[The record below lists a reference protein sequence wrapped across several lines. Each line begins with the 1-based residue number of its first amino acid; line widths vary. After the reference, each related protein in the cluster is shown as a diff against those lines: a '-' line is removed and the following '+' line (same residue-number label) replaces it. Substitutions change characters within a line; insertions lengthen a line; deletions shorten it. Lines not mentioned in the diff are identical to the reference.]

1 MMGGIGEG
9 EEKRG
14 KKGGI
19 KGEGKKKGLKVRKNE
34 RKSGILSEG
43 KVRGKGDVEK
53 GKKDKKWE

>member
-1 MMGGIGEG
+1 M
-9 EEKRG
+9 
-14 KKGGI
+14 
-19 KGEGKKKGLKVRKNE
+19 KVRENE